1 MQLTAQPRFLQIRKA
16 RIIHSFGY
24 SGELHVKARLI
35 QIGALLT
42 VFALA
47 GLPANALAEADAAQ
61 AAAKDASYAKAFKK
75 FSETPQIAAM
85 LAESYGYALFPT
97 VGKGGFFVGGAF
109 GGGRVY
115 RGGAHVGNASLGQVT
130 IGFQLGGAAFSQLV
144 LFKNKDAFDEF
155 TSGKFAFGAE
165 ASAVAVT
172 AGAHAKATTAGSSTS
187 ASDPAPGGAAQGSWS
202 GGMATFVYS
211 KGGLMYE
218 ASIGGQAFDYEAL

>member
-1 MQLTAQPRFLQIRKA
+1 MNRKTIR
-16 RIIHSFGY
+16 
-24 SGELHVKARLI
+24 
-35 QIGALLT
+35 
-42 VFALA
+42 VFATLLISA
-47 GLPANALAEADAAQ
+47 LISLPAAADGEASK

-130 IGFQLGGAAFSQLV
+130 VGFQLGGTAFSQLV
-144 LFKNKDAFDEF
+144 LFKNKDAFEEF

-202 GGMATFVYS
+202 GGMATFIYS

>member
-1 MQLTAQPRFLQIRKA
+1 MQAG
-16 RIIHSFGY
+16 IIQVAASIAVM
-24 SGELHVKARLI
+24 SVIA
-35 QIGALLT
+35 APMA
-42 VFALA
+42 V
-47 GLPANALAEADAAQ
+47 LAEDNASAN
-61 AAAKDASYAKAFKK
+61 AAKDASYAKAFKK